1 MVAEC
6 LEWHPEKKILA
17 VGWRSGEI
25 TTYNNDDE
33 QIFEQSSIHR
43 SPINVVRWNENGS
56 RLLSMDQVWDC

>member
-43 SPINVVRWNENGS
+43 SPTNVVRWNENGS